1 MPAAPEVSVVVI
13 TYNDAKNL
21 PRAVESVL
29 RQSLR
34 NVEVVISD
42 DHSTD
47 DTPRVAQVLATQD
60 PRVRYTR
67 LAANSGGCGV
77 PRNEGLRHTRAPFVM
92 FLDSDDELERH
103 ACYNL
108 LRMAVE
114 EGCDVASGLCRRYHV
129 ESDSWTSW
137 YKDLYQERRVIED
150 MEDEPR
156 FLFDSISTNKLYRR
170 SFLDQ
175 HRLAFPERVKY
186 EDLQFTARLY
196 ALVGRFGVIP
206 ETVYH
211 WRIYHEDERRT
222 ITHQRSTPT
231 NLADR
236 LHAIRVARA
245 ILEAE
250 DKPVLL
256 ESLTRKLLAHDARLA
271 VEDLAETR
279 DETLRGALADLLEPE
294 LRTVPRE
301 MFRQRRPMD
310 RAALGMALL
319 RNWPGVKQA
328 VLSRRSGGAL
338 AGRVV
343 PVGERLLWAPDT
355 AWQPPPA
362 GSLEEFLTDF
372 TGEPILETPTPALR
386 LAHVITALEKLPKGA
401 RLLGTT
407 HDTLLK
413 FTGDGAVPQL
423 AMLIRLQRGRNPQH
437 LPMRV
442 LTAEPGRITWAVD
455 VTKFT
460 ERNNQHETRWWI
472 TVRTTGGGRVNDSFA
487 CLDPDLGKVSFPE
500 PTGATRHIRGRIRLY
515 STSNGDAAF
524 KRARFPG
531 RGAKPAQLLHLADRF
546 GQELRKEARKREA
559 RLRVRAYELAR
570 RRPVIDNL
578 VLFDSHMGKQFSD
591 NPRAVYEELRR
602 RGSDLEPVWDFID
615 PDAHP
620 QVPGRVIRR
629 HTFAYSEVVARAR
642 FIVDNQGLPAWIRK
656 RPDQYHLQTWHGTPL
671 KRMALHKLEHEYPLA
686 ETVARITGEAA
697 WDALVSPSDY
707 FERTFVDSY
716 RYTGTLLRGG
726 TPRNDVL
733 VTHPQPDAA
742 LLRRLDLPPDRKVV
756 LYAPT
761 FREDVKNARR
771 AAPVL
776 LDVERWI
783 EELGDTHYLLLRPHY
798 LNRFEILPQH
808 APYLMDVSH
817 VDEVSDLYR
826 VADLLVTDYSSVM
839 FDYAWLDRPIVIYAP
854 DYESYTQ
861 DTRGTYFDLREDP
874 PGPFSETQDELHD
887 LVRTA
892 DDDAEERLRVLKAFR
907 DRYCGVEDG
916 KAAARVV
923 DHLLGLHRRSR

>member
-21 PRAVESVL
+21 PRAVRSVL

-34 NVEVVISD
+34 NVEVIVSD
-42 DHSTD
+42 DCSRD
-47 DTPRVAQVLATQD
+47 DTPRVAQALVAAD

-67 LAANSGGCGV
+67 LERNSGGCGV
-77 PRNEGLRHTRAPFVM
+77 PRNEGLRHARAPFVM

-114 EGCDVASGLCRRYHV
+114 EKCDVVSGLCRRYHV

-137 YKDLYQERRVIED
+137 YKELYQERRVIED
-150 MEDEPR
+150 LEGEPR

-170 SFLDQ
+170 SFLDE
-175 HRLAFPERVKY
+175 HDLAFPERVKY

-211 WRIYHEDERRT
+211 WRIYHEDVRRT
-222 ITHQRSTPT
+222 ITHERSTPA

-236 LHAIRVARA
+236 LHAIDVARG
-245 ILEAE
+245 ILVEHG
-250 DKPVLL
+250 KPVLL
-256 ESLTRKLLAHDARLA
+256 QSLTRKFLAHDARLA
-271 VEDLAETR
+271 VEDMAETR
-279 DETLRGALADLLEPE
+279 DDTLRSALADLIEPA
-294 LRTVPRE
+294 LRAVPFEGFAERD
-301 MFRQRRPMD
+301 PME

-319 RNWPGVKQA
+319 RDWPGLKQA
-328 VLSRRSGGAL
+328 ILGRRSGGAL

-343 PVGERLLWAPDT
+343 PVGERLLWAPHAD
-355 AWQPPPA
+355 WQPPRA
-362 GSLEEFLTDF
+362 GSLEEFLTDL
-372 TGEPILETPTPALR
+372 TGDPILDTPTPALR
-386 LAHVITALEKLPKGA
+386 LAHVVTAVEPLPKGA
-401 RLLGTT
+401 RLRGTT
-407 HDTLLK
+407 HDPLLK
-413 FTGDGAVPQL
+413 FTDEGAVP
-423 AMLIRLQRGRNPQH
+423 RLTMRISMQRGRRPQH

-442 LTAEPGRITWAVD
+442 VTAEAGRITWAVD
-455 VTKFT
+455 VTEFT

-472 TVRTTGGGRVNDSFA
+472 TVRTTGAGRINDSFA
-487 CLDPDLGKVSFPE
+487 CLDPDLGKISFPE
-500 PTGATRHIRGRIRLY
+500 PSGATRHIRGRIRLY
-515 STSNGDAAF
+515 TTSRGDAAF

-531 RGAKPAQLLHLADRF
+531 RGARPAKVLHLADRF
-546 GQELRKEARKREA
+546 GEELQKEARRRQAVLREG
-559 RLRVRAYELAR
+559 AYQLAR

-602 RGSDLEPVWDFID
+602 RGSDLAAVWDFIN

-620 QVPGRVIRR
+620 QVPGRVIKR
-629 HTFAYSEVVARAR
+629 HTLAYSEIVARAR
-642 FIVDNQGLPAWIRK
+642 FIVDNQGLPAWVTK
-656 RPDQYHLQTWHGTPL
+656 RPEQYHLQTWHGTPL
-671 KRMALHKLEHEYPLA
+671 KRMALHKLEHAYPLA
-686 ETVARITGEAA
+686 DTVARITGEAA

-716 RYTGTLLRGG
+716 RYTGTLIRGG

-733 VTHPQPDAA
+733 INHPEPDTD
-742 LLRRLDLPPDRKVV
+742 LLRRLDLPRDRKIV

-798 LNRFEILPQH
+798 LNRFELMPKH
-808 APYLMDVSH
+808 APYLMDVSA
-817 VDEVSDLYR
+817 VEEVSDLYR

-839 FDYAWLDRPIVIYAP
+839 FDYAWLDRPIIIYAP
-854 DYESYTQ
+854 DYEAYTQ

-874 PGPFSETQDELHD
+874 PGPFCQTQDELQE
-887 LVRTA
+887 LVRNA
-892 DDDAEERLRVLKAFR
+892 DDDAEESLQILKAFR
-907 DRYCGVEDG
+907 NRYCGTEDG

-923 DHLLGLHRRSR
+923 DHLLAVHQGDQ